1 MESIANLIKQYQL
14 LTDWYLSVIE
24 DIEESDGSKTIA
36 DNTNSLEWLA
46 GHLITGRYRNI
57 IRLGVEIEPYKYMDK
72 FINQTI
78 PPPNA
83 IAFNKM
89 IQYPSL
95 NDCKQQWKIYG
106 KIFMDRLKE
115 IKTDTLSAEI
125 PFTVMTGGNTVKD
138 ALTFITLHETFHIGQ
153 MSIIRKALGY
163 PAMQL
168 SPRKISIAQ

>member
-1 MESIANLIKQYQL
+1 MDSIANLIKQYQL
-14 LTDWYLSVIE
+14 LTDWYLSVLE
-24 DIEESDGSKTIA
+24 DIDVADGHKTIT

-57 IRLGVEIEPYKYMDK
+57 IRLGITIEPYEYIDK
-72 FINQTI
+72 FINQAI

-95 NDCKQQWKIYG
+95 NDCKQQWIRYG
-106 KIFMDRLKE
+106 KLFMNRLKE
-115 IKTDTLSAEI
+115 IKVDTLRTEI
-125 PFTVMTGGNTVKD
+125 PFTVMTGGNTIED
-138 ALTFITLHETFHIGQ
+138 ALTFIVLHETFHIGQ

-168 SPRKISIAQ
+168 SPRKAPVI